1 MRKQFDG
8 LVALAG
14 LCMLGCAGDVSPV
27 GRPAVGAEGSLDAGM
42 AGAPGAALGPA
53 GPSGT
58 AALPASEAPSTLGLG
73 IYTSCQNGEQQAG
86 PRLLRLLTR
95 TEYANTVRDLLHINV
110 PDVSSLPVESRVRG
124 YDNNAR
130 SQAVSS
136 RHVDAYLALADSLA
150 TQALREQRGSLLNCN
165 ANDQGCPRRF
175 ATDFGLR
182 AFRRPLTEEEIA
194 RYAGLFSQEL
204 TGGDFDTG
212 LTLALSAFLVSP
224 HFLYRSEVG
233 EPGSNG
239 TYTLSP
245 YEVAS
250 ALSYLYWGTM
260 PDDALFAAARDGRL
274 RTAED
279 RAREAGRLLSD
290 ARAEQQL
297 FTFSSQW
304 LRSDGFQQ
312 ANKDKTVFPE
322 LTDSLRVAMLEEQRR
337 FFTKVVLKDKAPVRK
352 LYDADFVLAN
362 GELARFYGLGT
373 QGQDFAPVPA
383 GDSGRG
389 GILAL
394 GAVLAA
400 HAHFNDTSP
409 VKRGIFVR
417 DRLLCQDLA
426 PPPANLVIM
435 PPGLDPKLSTRQRF
449 SRHSSDAACAGCHRL
464 IDGVGFGFEGF
475 DGIGKRRLME
485 NGIPVDE
492 SGSLVGLEGAGVT
505 TEDKFRGVREL
516 SALIADSESAGPCLA
531 LHYFRYGRGYE
542 ERASDACTL
551 KALRERFETQSDS
564 IYAILIGLSELDAF
578 VTRRD
583 P

>member
-1 MRKQFDG
+1 MRNRFDG
-8 LVALAG
+8 LLVLAG
-14 LCMLGCAGDVSPV
+14 FSVLGCAGDVAPTLKHDA
-27 GRPAVGAEGSLDAGM
+27 GAVGPTDAGLLGGPLGD
-42 AGAPGAALGPA
+42 AGALGPT
-53 GPSGT
+53 GI

-73 IYTSCQNGEQQAG
+73 IFASCQNGEPQAG

-95 TEYANTVRDLLHINV
+95 AEYANTVRDLLHINV

-150 TQALREQRGSLLNCN
+150 TQAVREQRGSLLNCGS
-165 ANDQGCPRRF
+165 NDQGCPIRF
-175 ATDFGLR
+175 ATDFGKR
-182 AFRRPLTEEEIA
+182 AFRRPLNEDEIA
-194 RYAGLFSQEL
+194 RYAGFFSPEL
-204 TGGDFDTG
+204 SGGDFDTG
-212 LTLALSAFLVSP
+212 LASALSAMLVSP
-224 HFLYRSEVG
+224 HFLYRSELG
-233 EPGSNG
+233 EPGNAG
-239 TYTLSP
+239 TYTLTP

-274 RTAED
+274 STAQD
-279 RAREAGRLLSD
+279 RAREAARLLSD

-304 LRSDGFQQ
+304 LRSDSFQQ
-312 ANKDKTVFPE
+312 ANKDKSVFPE

-337 FFTKVVLKDKAPVRK
+337 FFAKVVLKDKASVRM

-362 GELARFYGLGT
+362 GELARFYGLGNPS
-373 QGQDFAPVPA
+373 QDYVPVPA
-383 GDSGRG
+383 GNSGRG

-464 IDGVGFGFEGF
+464 IDSVGFGFEGF
-475 DGIGKRRLME
+475 DGIGKRRLVE
-485 NGIPVDE
+485 NGISVDE
-492 SGSLVGLEGAGVT
+492 SGSLIGLEGTGT
-505 TEDKFRGVREL
+505 NTEDKFKGVREL

-542 ERASDACTL
+542 ERTSDACTL
-551 KALRERFETQSDS
+551 QALRQRFESQNDS
-564 IYAILIGLSELDAF
+564 IYALLVGLSELDAF